1 MEGEVTILAILKVPD
16 NQYCVKKTFHKRKK
30 RYPLNPYKIL
40 LKEYLPML
48 TIGSTNLE
56 ITLGGNSSI
65 SFIPAPMFRLRLL
78 L

>member
-30 RYPLNPYKIL
+30 RYPLNPHKIL

-48 TIGSTNLE
+48 TIGSTN
-56 ITLGGNSSI
+56 
-65 SFIPAPMFRLRLL
+65 PYP
-78 L
+78 